1 MLKKILLVLGVLLVA
16 FLAFVATR
24 PDDFQVQRSTH
35 IDAPA
40 AVVFANVNEFP
51 RWAAWSPWEKLDPA
65 MQKEFS
71 GPAAGSGAAYAWKS
85 ENDNVGEG
93 RMTILES
100 RPAEFVGIKLDFITP
115 FEATNDIAFSFNPMD
130 GGTHVTWNMS
140 GKNGFAGKLM
150 HVFMDMDKMVGGDF
164 EKGLADLKR
173 VSEGQAQEMKAAAM
187 AAPATAPGAATSPA
201 AVTAPAK

>member
-1 MLKKILLVLGVLLVA
+1 MLKKIVIVIAVLLVA

-24 PDDFQVQRSTH
+24 SDDFQVERSAH

-40 AVVFANVNEFP
+40 AVVFPNVNEFP

-71 GPAAGSGAAYAWKS
+71 GPAAGTGAAYAWKS

-100 RPAEFVGIKLDFITP
+100 RPAEFVGIKLEFIKP
-115 FEATNDIAFSFNPMD
+115 FAATNDIAFTFHAMD

-140 GKNGFAGKLM
+140 GKNGFTGKLM

-164 EKGLADLKR
+164 EKGLAELKR

-187 AAPATAPGAATSPA
+187 AAPVTAPAAATAPA
-201 AVTAPAK
+201 AVTAPAR